1 MSFKIASSPHQRLQ
15 RSTAQIMRLVM
26 LACIPGIMVQAILF
40 GYGVII
46 QLILAITTALLS
58 EAIVMLLRNKAVW
71 PRLRDNSAMLTAV
84 LLAIAIPPY
93 APWWLVIIGTAFAII
108 MVKQLYGGLGNNL
121 FNPAMAGYVLLLIS
135 FPVQMTQWLPPASL
149 QAIALSPTDAV
160 CVIFNQF
167 SCSGF
172 SLQQLQSTADGIT
185 MATPLDTLRTDISRG
200 MTLSESLQKPIF
212 YAFAGSGWLW
222 VNLAYLL
229 GGLAL
234 IQLKVISWR
243 IPAAI
248 LISLSVFSAIGS
260 LAAPDTLASPLFHLF
275 SGSTMLAAFF
285 IATDP
290 VSAATTNKGR
300 LWYGALIGLTVYL
313 IRTYGGYPDAYAF
326 AVLIANMAVPLIDYY
341 TRPRTYGHK
350 QPRPKND

>member
-26 LACIPGIMVQAILF
+26 LACVPGIIVQAALL
-40 GYGVII
+40 GYGVLI
-46 QLILAITTALLS
+46 QLVLAIATALVS
-58 EAIVMLLRNKAVW
+58 EAIIMLLRKKAVW

-108 MVKQLYGGLGNNL
+108 IVKQLYGGLGNNL
-121 FNPAMAGYVLLLIS
+121 FNPAMAAYVLLLIS

-149 QAIALSPTDAV
+149 QTFALTPIDAV
-160 CVIFNQF
+160 CAVFSQF
-167 SCSGF
+167 SCSGY
-172 SLQQLQSTADGIT
+172 SLQQLQSTVDGIT
-185 MATPLDTLRTDISRG
+185 MATPLDTLRTDLSRG
-200 MTLSESLQKPIF
+200 ITLSESMQRPVF

-222 VNLAYLL
+222 VNLAYLI
-229 GGLAL
+229 GGLVL
-234 IQLKVISWR
+234 IQQKVISWR
-243 IPAAI
+243 IPAAVI
-248 LISLSVFSAIGS
+248 ISLAIFSGIGS

-275 SGSTMLAAFF
+275 SGGTMLAAFF

-290 VSAATTNKGR
+290 VSASTTNNGR
-300 LWYGALIGLTVYL
+300 LWYGVLIGLLVYL

-341 TRPRTYGHK
+341 TRPRTYGHQ